1 MKKHESIKDLTSEQL
16 HHAQSYLNFCGD
28 RADVETELE
37 EWEIRKQFTDE
48 QVDQITELVQRRADT
63 NMDFNTTLACA
74 INEYIADLK
83 LTKAA

>member
-37 EWEIRKQFTDE
+37 ERKIREQFTDE
-48 QVDQITELVQRRADT
+48 QVDQTTELVQRRADAHL
-63 NMDFNTTLACA
+63 DFNTTLTCA
-74 INEYIADLK
+74 IDNYIADLK
-83 LTKAA
+83 PAKAA

>member
-28 RADVETELE
+28 RADVENELE
-37 EWEIRKQFTDE
+37 EREIRKQFTDE
-48 QVDQITELVQRRADT
+48 QVDQITELVQRRADA
-63 NMDFNTTLACA
+63 NMDFNTTLTCA